1 MAEEKLTFGKS
12 KMGTVHILQNG
23 KAKCDK
29 KIVTITS
36 DPKLK
41 IKDVTCSKC
50 RKYKVFQQHLKNPEV
65 STAEHKPE
73 PVSEPEPVPVPVPDP
88 APEVK
93 EKPEPKTEEVP
104 LGPQF
109 IIRSI
114 NRGMGENIC
123 IVHKPTGKFF
133 FEGLHKMVVYDVM
146 KALNGIKDQWLSE
159 TDPMPKNFAKRC
171 RKAIRL
177 AYEICDI
184 DIPSGLRKSK
194 DGSRSKIKKQRQ
206 KEKKSKRKIKRRPK
220 AKIETA
226 PRKIKRRTKVKPAAF
241 QARKIKRRPKAKNE
255 VVEKEVNEEIISEK
269 KIAKMEKIVRKKIE
283 EGSIF
288 IDMIQSIITMF
299 DVDETTADKMIR
311 QTVTEMTRGQGIPV
325 FIALAK
331 TVEDDFYSL

>member
-93 EKPEPKTEEVP
+93 EKPEPKTEGKRKDIGIKTKIDKSKEISEQIEHKPEPVSEPEPVPVPVPDPAPEVKEKPEPKTQEVP

-123 IVHKPTGKFF
+123 IVHKPTGKV
-133 FEGLHKMVVYDVM
+133 L
-146 KALNGIKDQWLSE
+146 L
-159 TDPMPKNFAKRC
+159 
-171 RKAIRL
+171 
-177 AYEICDI
+177 
-184 DIPSGLRKSK
+184 
-194 DGSRSKIKKQRQ
+194 
-206 KEKKSKRKIKRRPK
+206 
-220 AKIETA
+220 
-226 PRKIKRRTKVKPAAF
+226 
-241 QARKIKRRPKAKNE
+241 
-255 VVEKEVNEEIISEK
+255 
-269 KIAKMEKIVRKKIE
+269 
-283 EGSIF
+283 
-288 IDMIQSIITMF
+288 
-299 DVDETTADKMIR
+299 
-311 QTVTEMTRGQGIPV
+311 
-325 FIALAK
+325 
-331 TVEDDFYSL
+331 